1 GTQPGEM
8 FRVRGQGMPDL
19 RGGRRGDLHV
29 QIELQV
35 PKKLEAEHEEL
46 LRKLAEYEKANV
58 APHHKS
64 WLDKLRDFISGDSDE
79 EEDE

>member
-1 GTQPGEM
+1 
-8 FRVRGQGMPDL
+8 MPDL